1 MFSAIRRNLH
11 NMKKSSRV
19 ADENILPN
27 EDGVELPIF
36 VDRRIRTRRWNNGL
50 SVLYGIARVPILL
63 LSCLS
68 HPRMNATDGVWVSS
82 ELAQTSEVN
91 HLLVRDSM
99 RYAIFM

>member
-1 MFSAIRRNLH
+1 MLSAMRRNLH

-27 EDGVELPIF
+27 QDGPELPIF
-36 VDRRIRTRRWNNGL
+36 VDRRIRSRGWNNGL
-50 SVLYGIARVPILL
+50 SVLYGIARVPISL

-82 ELAQTSEVN
+82 ELAQMSEVN
-91 HLLVRDSM
+91 HLVVRDSM

>member
-1 MFSAIRRNLH
+1 MRRNLH

-19 ADENILPN
+19 ADENILTN
-27 EDGVELPIF
+27 ENGAELPIV
-36 VDRRIRTRRWNNGL
+36 VDRRMRSRGWNNWL
-50 SVLYGIARVPILL
+50 SVLYGIARVPTSL

-68 HPRMNATDGVWVSS
+68 HPRMNAIDGVWVSS
-82 ELAQTSEVN
+82 ELAQTPEVN